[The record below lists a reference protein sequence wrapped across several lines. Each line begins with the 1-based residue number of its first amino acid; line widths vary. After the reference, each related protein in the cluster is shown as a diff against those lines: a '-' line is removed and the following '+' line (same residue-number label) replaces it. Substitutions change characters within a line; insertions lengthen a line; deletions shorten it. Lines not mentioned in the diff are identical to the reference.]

1 MVSGAIKVGRL
12 DLDGDDG
19 EVVDSLLS
27 VTGVDAVVV
36 DEGSMSMAKFE
47 RSLFMTIV
55 VVSVETEG
63 RKGSGNFP
71 WLSA

>member
-27 VTGVDAVVV
+27 VLGVDAVVV
-36 DEGSMSMAKFE
+36 DEDSMSLAKFE
-47 RSLFMTIV
+47 RSLFMTIAV
-55 VVSVETEG
+55 IVEAEG
-63 RKGSGNFP
+63 RKGCGNFP
-71 WLSA
+71 